1 MSGEI
6 SQQTGS
12 YSCSVVV
19 PVYNGADTLR
29 ELIVR
34 LTAVL
39 PSLFSEYEIIL
50 VNDGSPDQSWQVIKT
65 LMAEFPHL
73 RGINLMRNNG
83 QHNALLCGIREA
95 RMELVLTL
103 DDDLQ
108 EPPEEIHKLVEKM
121 SDEFDVIYGI
131 PVKLPHSLW
140 RNFFSRFTKRVI
152 ARVMDV
158 PNIRNVSTFRLF
170 RTELRKAFE
179 TYVSP
184 TVMIDA
190 LLSWGTNRFGTV
202 PVNEKPR
209 EIGNSNYDFGK
220 LMSMAF
226 LMMTNFS
233 TVPLRFASLLGFG
246 IFLFGVV
253 ILIYVLVMA
262 LIEGSVPGFPFLA
275 SIITIF
281 SGTQLLTLG
290 IFGEYLGSIFTR
302 STERRPYVIRET
314 IEN

>member
-1 MSGEI
+1 
-6 SQQTGS
+6 
-12 YSCSVVV
+12 VVV

-50 VNDGSPDQSWQVIKT
+50 VNDGSPDQSWQVTQELID
-65 LMAEFPHL
+65 EFPSIK
-73 RGINLMRNNG
+73 GINLMRNNG
-83 QHNALLCGIREA
+83 QHNALLCGIRAA
-95 RMELVLTL
+95 RMEYVLTL

-121 SDEFDVIYGI
+121 SPDYDVVYGI
-131 PVKLPHSLW
+131 PVKLPHSGW
-140 RNFFSRFTKRVI
+140 RNFFSKFTKRVI
-152 ARVMDV
+152 ANVMGI
-158 PNIRNVSTFRLF
+158 PNIRNISTFRLF
-170 RTELRKAFE
+170 KTDLRKAFE
-179 TYVSP
+179 TYASP
-184 TVMIDA
+184 NVMIDA
-190 LLSWGTNRFGTV
+190 LLSWGTSRFGTT
-202 PVNEKPR
+202 PVNEMPR
-209 EIGNSNYDFGK
+209 EVGNSNYDFYK

-226 LMMTNFS
+226 LVMTNFS
-233 TVPLRFASLLGFG
+233 TVPLRFASLMGFG
-246 IFLFGVV
+246 ITLFGLV
-253 ILIYVLVMA
+253 ILVYVVVMA

-302 STERRPYVIRET
+302 STERQPYVIRDIVEK
-314 IEN
+314 